1 MKLYYRPGSCAMAVH
16 IVLETLG
23 RDYEAVAVSDDLLM
37 SDEYKAINPRNQVPS
52 LITDDGLMTESVA
65 IMTYLTNKFGGDLTP
80 ARDSWD
86 YGQMMMMLL
95 FMASQEHP
103 AFGIQM
109 RPVRW
114 HDDEGVQADL
124 KTRAQEVWAQCMTRM
139 EGWAEGREWLVGDKM
154 TLADCLAWVHAR
166 WGLKCTPKTPDGY
179 PAVWELAKRVDAQP
193 AVQRVLEMEGLRPLE

>member
-23 RDYEAVAVSDDLLM
+23 RDYEAVAVSDDLLL

-80 ARDSWD
+80 AKDSWD

-95 FMASQEHP
+95 FMASQE
-103 AFGIQM
+103 
-109 RPVRW
+109 
-114 HDDEGVQADL
+114 
-124 KTRAQEVWAQCMTRM
+124 TS
-139 EGWAEGREWLVGDKM
+139 
-154 TLADCLAWVHAR
+154 
-166 WGLKCTPKTPDGY
+166 
-179 PAVWELAKRVDAQP
+179 
-193 AVQRVLEMEGLRPLE
+193 GLRHPDAAVPLARRRGGSGRPEDPGPGSLGAMHDPHGRLGRRP